1 MSIDVD
7 EPKGRRPITHARIGC
22 LLHDMREDV
31 EDLVKL
37 YNDADG
43 RTLVTQDEAEITAIR
58 NSINWLLSD
67 ILESRKLRAVS

>member
-1 MSIDVD
+1 MSIEEHQPV
-7 EPKGRRPITHARIGC
+7 GRRAITHARIGN

-31 EDLVKL
+31 DDLVKL
-37 YNDADG
+37 YNDTEG
-43 RTLVTQDEAEITAIR
+43 RSLVTQDEAEITAIR